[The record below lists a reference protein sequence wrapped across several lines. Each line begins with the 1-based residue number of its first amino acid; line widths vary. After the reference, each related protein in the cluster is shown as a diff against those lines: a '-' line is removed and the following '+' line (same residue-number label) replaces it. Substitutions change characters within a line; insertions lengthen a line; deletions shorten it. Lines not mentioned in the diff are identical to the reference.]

1 MQLFFSFPPENIANC
16 MIIKDVFN
24 RYFTA
29 IFLTTLGNLMKEI
42 ITVENYKKISP
53 LPVYIIN

>member
-16 MIIKDVFN
+16 MTKEDVFN

-29 IFLTTLGNLMKEI
+29 IFLATLGN
-42 ITVENYKKISP
+42 
-53 LPVYIIN
+53 